1 MYVRTYVR
9 TYVCMYIR
17 MYACMH
23 ACAYLFALS
32 DAFCVLVYAYACMC
46 PFTYVFMHAC
56 IRHVQPSV
64 KAATFRDFC
73 TSIGLRRGSVK
84 TNILIAR
91 APPDSDEQYWLA
103 RAMRDPFQTS
113 EDSTIG
119 DDVIDK
125 GTWVVPIEWYNLV
138 QVNERGVRTYARG
151 NRNEWP
157 LVVRSLIAVSNRNY
171 VSFDSV
177 SSGAGSAGQ
186 YTLTLAMHETILKYG
201 NWESGWVG
209 E

>member
-1 MYVRTYVR
+1 MYVCTHVCVHACMCIFCLHFSMRSAYWYTIMRACVHLR
-9 TYVCMYIR
+9 TYVCI
-17 MYACMH
+17 
-23 ACAYLFALS
+23 
-32 DAFCVLVYAYACMC
+32 
-46 PFTYVFMHAC
+46 HAC

-64 KAATFRDFC
+64 QAATFRDFC
-73 TSIGLRRGSVK
+73 ASIRLRRGSVK
-84 TNILIAR
+84 TNVLIVR
-91 APPDSDEQYWLA
+91 APPDSDEQCWLA
-103 RAMRDPFQTS
+103 RATRDPFQTT

-125 GTWVVPIEWYNLV
+125 GTWVVPVEWYNLV
-138 QVNERGVRTYARG
+138 QVDGRGVRTYARG

-157 LVVRSLIAVSNRNY
+157 LAVRSLIAVSNRNC

-177 SSGAGSAGQ
+177 RSGAGSAGQ
-186 YTLTLAMHETILKYG
+186 YTLTLAMHEMILKYG